1 MLSSSALQWIALIT
15 MTIDHIG
22 FLLFPKLT
30 ILRVIGRIAMPIFVF
45 CLAEGFIHTKSRQ
58 KYFMRLGILAVIS
71 ELVFIL
77 ERYYT
82 GFDLPLNVVM
92 TLALSFIAMLCAE
105 KGGVGWLGV
114 AALAVA
120 AYLFNFEYGAPAVLL
135 AVAFYFICNLRDFRV
150 TYIVTLTI
158 ALGLFAFATTYNA
171 HWWTQT
177 YSALAV
183 IPLAPYSG
191 EKGKRIPY
199 RLNYWYYPAH
209 ILLLLM
215 LRISFFG

>member
-150 TYIVTLTI
+150 
-158 ALGLFAFATTYNA
+158 N
-171 HWWTQT
+171 WWIQA
-177 YSALAV
+177 YSTMAV
-183 IPLAPYSG
+183 IPLALYSG
-191 EKGKRIPY
+191 KKGKRIPY

-215 LRISFFG
+215 LRISFFS

>member
-120 AYLFNFEYGAPAVLL
+120 AYLFTFE
-135 AVAFYFICNLRDFRV
+135 
-150 TYIVTLTI
+150 
-158 ALGLFAFATTYNA
+158 
-171 HWWTQT
+171 
-177 YSALAV
+177 
-183 IPLAPYSG
+183 
-191 EKGKRIPY
+191 
-199 RLNYWYYPAH
+199 
-209 ILLLLM
+209 
-215 LRISFFG
+215 